1 MKFTCSADTL
11 GANQG
16 EHIVASTEPAPRRK
30 KRTPRPS
37 LRLEK
42 EAGCV
47 VCGVD
52 EVGCAPLAGPV
63 VAAAVILPFKALP
76 RRLVALIND
85 SKIVPAP
92 KRETVAAALPNYCV
106 ISLGEASVE
115 EIDTLNIYH
124 ARMLAMSRA
133 IAGLGVV
140 PGLAL
145 IDGNAKPKG
154 VTCVVRTVV
163 DGDAKCLSIA
173 AASIV
178 AKVWRDAYMHR
189 LAEEFPG
196 YGWETNVGYGT
207 RDHRNAMAR
216 LGLTPHHRRS
226 FAPVRNLLGLPLFPN
241 DAPIPDV
248 GDSAEDQWN

>member
-1 MKFTCSADTL
+1 MAS
-11 GANQG
+11 
-16 EHIVASTEPAPRRK
+16 IVPVRRK
-30 KRTPRPS
+30 RKSRPS
-37 LRLEK
+37 LRFEK

-63 VAAAVILPFKALP
+63 VAAAVILPSKALP
-76 RRLVALIND
+76 RKLVALIND

-92 KRETVAAALPNYCV
+92 KRERVASALPDYCV
-106 ISLGEASVE
+106 ISFGEASVE

-124 ARMLAMSRA
+124 ARMLAMRRA
-133 IAGLGVV
+133 IAGLSVC
-140 PGLAL
+140 PELAL
-145 IDGNAKPKG
+145 IDGNARPKDI
-154 VTCVVRTVV
+154 TCMVRTVV

-178 AKVWRDAYMHR
+178 AKVSRDAYMHK
-189 LAEEFPG
+189 LAEQFPG

-207 RDHRNAMAR
+207 RDHRHAMAR

-226 FAPVRNLLGLPLFPN
+226 FAPVRQLLGLPLFP
-241 DAPIPDV
+241 DECPIPDL
-248 GDSAEDQWN
+248 DAEEDHWA

>member
-1 MKFTCSADTL
+1 MNIRVS
-11 GANQG
+11 
-16 EHIVASTEPAPRRK
+16 VRR

-37 LRLEK
+37 LRMEK

-63 VAAAVILPFKALP
+63 VAAAVILPTKELP
-76 RRLVALIND
+76 RKLKALIND

-92 KRETVAAALPNYCV
+92 KREAAAKALPNYCV
-106 ISLGEASVE
+106 IGFGEASVQ
-115 EIDTLNIYH
+115 EIDELNIYH
-124 ARMLAMSRA
+124 ARMLAMCRA
-133 IAGLGVV
+133 VASLGVT
-140 PGLAL
+140 PELAL

-154 VTCVVRTVV
+154 LTCTVRTVV

-178 AKVWRDAYMHR
+178 AKVFRDAYMHK

-207 RDHRNAMAR
+207 RDHRSAMAR

-226 FAPVRNLLGLPLFPN
+226 FAPVRHLLGLPLFPDQCPVPDDPHD
-241 DAPIPDV
+241 DADHW
-248 GDSAEDQWN
+248 S

>member
-1 MKFTCSADTL
+1 M
-11 GANQG
+11 G
-16 EHIVASTEPAPRRK
+16 STEAVRRRK
-30 KRTPRPS
+30 RTRRPN
-37 LRLEK
+37 LKLER
-42 EAGCV
+42 EAGCI

-63 VAAAVILPFKALP
+63 VAAALILPEKPLP
-76 RRLVALIND
+76 RKLLRLIND

-92 KRETVAAALPNYCV
+92 QREAAAAALPEYCV
-106 ISLGEASVE
+106 ISFGEASVE

-124 ARMLAMSRA
+124 ARMLAMTRA
-133 IAGLGVV
+133 IAGLRLA

-154 VTCVVRTVV
+154 VTCSVRTVV

-178 AKVWRDAYMHR
+178 AKVSRDAYMHK

-196 YGWETNVGYGT
+196 YGWETNVGYPT
-207 RDHRNAMAR
+207 RDHRSAITR

-226 FAPVRNLLGLPLFPN
+226 FAFVRMHLCLPLFP
-241 DAPIPDV
+241 DAPVPELGEAD
-248 GDSAEDQWN
+248 ENEWN

>member
-1 MKFTCSADTL
+1 MTGT
-11 GANQG
+11 
-16 EHIVASTEPAPRRK
+16 ASVRRK
-30 KRTPRPS
+30 RKPRPN
-37 LRLEK
+37 LRFEN
-42 EAGCV
+42 EAGCL

-63 VAAAVILPFKALP
+63 VAAAVILPAKALP
-76 RRLVALIND
+76 RKLAALIND

-92 KRETVAAALPNYCV
+92 KREAVAAALPSYCV
-106 ISLGEASVE
+106 ISFGEASVQ

-124 ARMLAMSRA
+124 ARMLAMRRA
-133 IAGLGVV
+133 IAGLSVV

-145 IDGNAKPKG
+145 IDGNARPKD
-154 VTCVVRTVV
+154 VTCAIRTVV

-178 AKVWRDAYMHR
+178 AKVFRDAYMR
-189 LAEEFPG
+189 QLAEEYPG

-207 RDHRNAMAR
+207 RDHRSAMAR

-226 FAPVRNLLGLPLFPN
+226 FSPVRQLLSLPLFPG
-241 DAPIPDV
+241 DAPVPDL
-248 GDSAEDQWN
+248 DDIDEDNWN

>member
-1 MKFTCSADTL
+1 
-11 GANQG
+11 
-16 EHIVASTEPAPRRK
+16 VPSTDIPRRK
-30 KRTPRPS
+30 KRKTRPN
-37 LRLEK
+37 LRFEN
-42 EAGCV
+42 EALCI

-63 VAAAVILPFKALP
+63 VAAAVILPSKPLP

-85 SKIVPAP
+85 SKIVPQA
-92 KRETVAAALPNYCV
+92 KRETVAAALPEFCV
-106 ISLGEASVE
+106 ISFGEASVE

-124 ARMLAMSRA
+124 ARMLAMRRA
-133 IAGLGVV
+133 IDGLKVA
-140 PGLAL
+140 PELAL

-154 VTCVVRTVV
+154 VTCMIRTVV

-178 AKVWRDAYMHR
+178 AKVSRDAYMHR

-196 YGWETNVGYGT
+196 YGWETNVGYAT
-207 RDHRNAMAR
+207 RDHRNALAR
-216 LGLTPHHRRS
+216 LGVTPHHRRS

-241 DAPIPDV
+241 DAPVPDL
-248 GDSAEDQWN
+248 DDADQDTWN